1 MSDIKKMYSTL
12 LGDSFPTEMTISLG
26 GQTLIYRK
34 RTWKIA
40 NNQGELEERGLRYG
54 ENPDQEAAL
63 YELINGNLILGG
75 CAFINPGNGLVSALS
90 ENDMLQ
96 AGKHPGKI
104 NLTDVDNGLNIIKY
118 FTANP
123 AAVIL
128 KHNNPCG
135 AALGVNL
142 AEAYNRAN
150 QADRIAAFGGAVVC
164 NRALDKDTAE
174 LMAANYLE
182 VVCAPEYEEGAL
194 AILARRKNLRI
205 LQMQAIERLA
215 DFETK
220 RFLDFKSLIDGGIIV
235 QQSAINSV
243 RSAADLLPA
252 LASDKSG
259 NKYSCV
265 RQPTQREIDD
275 MIFGWAVEH
284 GVSSNSVLFVK
295 DGCTVAIGAG
305 EQDRV
310 GVAAI
315 AVHKAYRNYADALC
329 FTRFGL
335 AYVDMRVQVQNGERD
350 VADLEGIDAEVKMQK
365 AGLRGS
371 VMISDA
377 FFPFRDAADVGIAQ
391 DVSAILQTGG
401 SIRDFES
408 IQACNEAKPPVA
420 MMYTG
425 KRSFK
430 H

>member
-1 MSDIKKMYSTL
+1 MTDLKKMYSTL
-12 LGDSFPTEMTISLG
+12 LGDSFPMEMTITFG
-26 GQTLIYRK
+26 DQTLVYRK
-34 RTWKIA
+34 KTWKIA
-40 NNQGELEERGLRYG
+40 QEDGTTEERGLRYG
-54 ENPDQEAAL
+54 ENPNQEAAL
-63 YELINGNLILGG
+63 YELVNGHLILGD

-90 ENDMLQ
+90 ESDMLQ

-164 NRALDKDTAE
+164 NRALDKETAE